1 MNNETFI
8 KGFVVCIVYLIFRFI
23 EMRFILKETITL
35 KKLVRDTL
43 LVYLSFIAGIFVY
56 TQIEPIKDLGKMP
69 VVFTNNPEF

>member
-23 EMRFILKETITL
+23 EMRFILKETIPL
-35 KKLVRDTL
+35 KKLIRDSL
-43 LVYLSFIAGIFVY
+43 LVYITFIAGDFVY
-56 TQIEPIKDLGKMP
+56 NQIEPIKDLGVNP

>member
-23 EMRFILKETITL
+23 EMRFILKETIPL

>member
-1 MNNETFI
+1 
-8 KGFVVCIVYLIFRFI
+8 
-23 EMRFILKETITL
+23 MRFILKETIPL

>member
-23 EMRFILKETITL
+23 EMRFILKETIPL

-69 VVFTNNPEF
+69 GVFTNNPEF